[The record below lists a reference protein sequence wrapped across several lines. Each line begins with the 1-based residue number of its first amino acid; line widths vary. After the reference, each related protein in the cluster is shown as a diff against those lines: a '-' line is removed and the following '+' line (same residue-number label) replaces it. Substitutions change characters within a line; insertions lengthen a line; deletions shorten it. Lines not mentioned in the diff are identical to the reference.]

1 MEKVIAHLEAQP
13 EIENDNVKQFQEEVG
28 KYDSAHQDKNIWQ
41 QMSEYIDQANGDNDK
56 FLVLLEEVSNINSL
70 P

>member
-56 FLVLLEEVSNINSL
+56 FLVLLEEVSKINSL